1 MGHYSHKRLPPW
13 ETAVVTVK
21 RQFPSWSS
29 IKPMLGWSWPTLK
42 RRDRGL
48 ERALTV
54 ADLRDLSAKRVP
66 RSVFDYVEG
75 GALQELSI
83 KRSKETFER
92 VEFRARV
99 LTGVAKVDLSTTIL
113 GKPTSMPIIFAPTG
127 YTRMMHYR
135 GEYAVASS
143 ATKSDLIYSLS
154 TMGTVSPEDLVAAT
168 PEGRKWFQL
177 YLWQNRDQSRDF
189 IQQAKRAG
197 FEALVLTVD
206 TPVSGQRLRDTRN
219 GLTVPPKITT
229 KTFLNMATKP
239 KWWANM
245 LTTPPLE
252 FAAMRGY
259 DRSLFELAQ
268 LIFDPTATMKDIPWL
283 QKEWGGPLIVKGIQ
297 TVEDALA
304 LKKLGVQGIV
314 LSNHGGRQM
323 DRGTVPLEILPEV
336 RAAVGKSMEIYIDG
350 SVLNGGDVLA
360 AVALGANAV
369 LIGRPYLYGLMAAG
383 EAGVDRMSDIFRSEM
398 DNTMTLLGVGR
409 MSELGPEHVRLRN
422 H

>member
-1 MGHYSHKRLPPW
+1 MS
-13 ETAVVTVK
+13 VK
-21 RQFPSWSS
+21 RQFPRWSS
-29 IKPMLGWSWPTLK
+29 IKPLLGWSWPRFE

-48 ERALTV
+48 ERSLTV
-54 ADLRDLSAKRVP
+54 EDVRDLSAKRVP
-66 RSVFDYVEG
+66 KSVFDYVEG

-83 KRSKETFER
+83 QRAKNAFRR
-92 VEFRARV
+92 VEFLPRV
-99 LTGVAKVDLSTTIL
+99 LRGVSEVDLGQKIL
-113 GKPTSMPIIFAPTG
+113 GKKASLPIVFAPTG
-127 YTRMMHYR
+127 YSRMMHYL
-135 GEYAVASS
+135 GEYAVAAS
-143 ATKSDLIYSLS
+143 AAKHGVIYTLS
-154 TMGTVSPEDLVAAT
+154 TMGTVSPEDLVTAV

-206 TPVSGQRLRDTRN
+206 TPVSGQRLKDTRN
-219 GLTVPPKITT
+219 GLTVPPKITM

-239 KWWANM
+239 RWWANL

-268 LIFDPTATMKDIPWL
+268 LIFDPSVQMKDIPWL

-297 TVEDALA
+297 TVEDAVA

-323 DRGTVPLEILPEV
+323 DRGTVPLEILPAV
-336 RAAVGKSMEIYIDG
+336 RKAVGKSMEIYIDG
-350 SVLNGGDVLA
+350 SILNGGDVLA
-360 AVALGANAV
+360 AVAMGATGV
-369 LIGRPYLYGLMAAG
+369 LVGRPYLYGLMAAG
-383 EAGVDRMSDIFRSEM
+383 EKGVDRVLDIFTLEM
-398 DNTMTLLGVGR
+398 DNTMKLLGVGKVAD
-409 MSELGPEHVRLRN
+409 LGPEHARLRDN
-422 H
+422 

>member
-1 MGHYSHKRLPPW
+1 
-13 ETAVVTVK
+13 
-21 RQFPSWSS
+21 
-29 IKPMLGWSWPTLK
+29 
-42 RRDRGL
+42 
-48 ERALTV
+48 
-54 ADLRDLSAKRVP
+54 
-66 RSVFDYVEG
+66 
-75 GALQELSI
+75 
-83 KRSKETFER
+83 
-92 VEFRARV
+92 
-99 LTGVAKVDLSTTIL
+99 
-113 GKPTSMPIIFAPTG
+113 
-127 YTRMMHYR
+127 MMHYR
-135 GEYAVASS
+135 GEYAVAAS
-143 ATKSDLIYSLS
+143 AAKNDLVYSLS

-219 GLTVPPKITT
+219 GLTVPPKITM

-268 LIFDPTATMKDIPWL
+268 LIFDPTVTMKDIPWL

-304 LKKLGVQGIV
+304 LKKIGVQGIV

-336 RAAVGKSMEIYIDG
+336 RAAVGNSMEIYIDG
-350 SVLNGGDVLA
+350 SILNGGDVLA
-360 AVALGANAV
+360 AVALGANAA

-383 EAGVDRMSDIFRSEM
+383 EAGVDRMSDIFRLEM
-398 DNTMTLLGVGR
+398 DNTMKLLGVGKT
-409 MSELGPEHVRLRN
+409 SDLGPQHVRLRS

>member
-1 MGHYSHKRLPPW
+1 
-13 ETAVVTVK
+13 
-21 RQFPSWSS
+21 
-29 IKPMLGWSWPTLK
+29 
-42 RRDRGL
+42 
-48 ERALTV
+48 
-54 ADLRDLSAKRVP
+54 
-66 RSVFDYVEG
+66 
-75 GALQELSI
+75 
-83 KRSKETFER
+83 
-92 VEFRARV
+92 
-99 LTGVAKVDLSTTIL
+99 
-113 GKPTSMPIIFAPTG
+113 
-127 YTRMMHYR
+127 MMHYR
-135 GEYAVASS
+135 GEYAVAAS
-143 ATKSDLIYSLS
+143 ATKNDLIYSLS
-154 TMGTVSPEDLVAAT
+154 TMGTVSPEDLVGAT

-219 GLTVPPKITT
+219 GLTVPPKITM

-268 LIFDPTATMKDIPWL
+268 LIFDPTVTMKDIPWL
-283 QKEWGGPLIVKGIQ
+283 QKEWGGPLIVKGVQ

-336 RAAVGKSMEIYIDG
+336 RAAVGQSMEIYIDG

-360 AVALGANAV
+360 AVALGANAA

-383 EAGVDRMSDIFRSEM
+383 EAGVDRMSDIFRLEM
-398 DNTMTLLGVGR
+398 DNTMKLLGVGT
-409 MSELGPEHVRLRN
+409 MSDLGPEHVRLRS

>member
-1 MGHYSHKRLPPW
+1 MS
-13 ETAVVTVK
+13 VK
-21 RQFPSWSS
+21 RQFPRWSS
-29 IKPMLGWSWPTLK
+29 IKPLLGWSWPSFA
-42 RRDRGL
+42 RRDRAL

-54 ADLRDLSAKRVP
+54 ADVRDLSAKRVP
-66 RSVFDYVEG
+66 KSVFDYVEG

-83 KRSKETFER
+83 QRAKDAFRR
-92 VEFRARV
+92 VEFMPRV
-99 LTGVAKVDLSTTIL
+99 LRGVSEVDLGQKIL
-113 GKPTSMPIIFAPTG
+113 GKKAELPIIFAPTG
-127 YTRMMHYR
+127 YSRMMHYL
-135 GEYAVASS
+135 GEYAVAKS
-143 ATKSDLIYSLS
+143 AARHGVIYTLS
-154 TMGTVSPEDLVAAT
+154 TMGTVSPEDLVKAV

-206 TPVSGQRLRDTRN
+206 TPVSGQRLRDSRN
-219 GLTVPPKITT
+219 GLTVPPKITL

-239 KWWANM
+239 RWWANL

-268 LIFDPTATMKDIPWL
+268 LIFDPTVQMKDIPWL

-297 TVEDALA
+297 TVEDAVA

-323 DRGTVPLEILPEV
+323 DRGSVPLELLPAV
-336 RAAVGKSMEIYIDG
+336 RKAVGKSMQVYIDG
-350 SVLNGGDVLA
+350 SVLNGGDVLG
-360 AVALGANAV
+360 AVAMGSTGV
-369 LIGRPYLYGLMAAG
+369 LVGRPYLYGLMAAG
-383 EAGVDRMSDIFRSEM
+383 EKGVDRVLDIFTLEM
-398 DNTMTLLGVGR
+398 DNTMKLLGVGKV
-409 MSELGPEHVRLRN
+409 SELGPEHARLRDR
-422 H
+422 

>member
-1 MGHYSHKRLPPW
+1 
-13 ETAVVTVK
+13 
-21 RQFPSWSS
+21 
-29 IKPMLGWSWPTLK
+29 
-42 RRDRGL
+42 
-48 ERALTV
+48 
-54 ADLRDLSAKRVP
+54 
-66 RSVFDYVEG
+66 
-75 GALQELSI
+75 
-83 KRSKETFER
+83 
-92 VEFRARV
+92 
-99 LTGVAKVDLSTTIL
+99 
-113 GKPTSMPIIFAPTG
+113 
-127 YTRMMHYR
+127 
-135 GEYAVASS
+135 
-143 ATKSDLIYSLS
+143 
-154 TMGTVSPEDLVAAT
+154 MGTVSPEDLVAAT

-219 GLTVPPKITT
+219 GLTVPPKITM
-229 KTFLNMATKP
+229 KTFFNMATKP

-268 LIFDPTATMKDIPWL
+268 LIFDPTVTMKDIPWL

-304 LKKLGVQGIV
+304 LKKIGVQGIV

-336 RAAVGKSMEIYIDG
+336 RAAVGNSMEIYIDG
-350 SVLNGGDVLA
+350 SILNGGDVLA
-360 AVALGANAV
+360 AVALGANAA

-383 EAGVDRMSDIFRSEM
+383 EAGVDRMSDIFRLEM
-398 DNTMTLLGVGR
+398 DNTMKLLGVGKT
-409 MSELGPEHVRLRN
+409 SDLGPQHVRLRS

>member
-1 MGHYSHKRLPPW
+1 
-13 ETAVVTVK
+13 
-21 RQFPSWSS
+21 
-29 IKPMLGWSWPTLK
+29 MLGWSWPSFAK
-42 RRDRGL
+42 RDRGL

-54 ADLRDLSAKRVP
+54 PDLRDLAAKRVP

-83 KRSKETFER
+83 QRAKDAFTR

-99 LTGVAKVDLSTTIL
+99 LTGVSTVDLGTQIL

-127 YTRMMHYR
+127 YSRMMHYR
-135 GEYAVASS
+135 GEHAVASS
-143 ATKSDLIYSLS
+143 AARHDVIYSLS
-154 TMGTVSPEDLVAAT
+154 TMGTVAPEDLVEAS

-189 IQQAKRAG
+189 IQQARRAG

-219 GLTVPPKITT
+219 GLTVPPKLTA
-229 KTFLNMATKP
+229 KTFLNMSTKP

-268 LIFDPTATMKDIPWL
+268 LIFDPTVTMKDIPWL

-297 TVEDALA
+297 TVEDALE

-323 DRGTVPLEILPEV
+323 DRGTVPLELLPEV
-336 RAAVGKSMEIYIDG
+336 RAAVGSSMEIYIDG

-360 AVALGANAV
+360 AVAMGANAALV
-369 LIGRPYLYGLMAAG
+369 GRPYLYGLMAGG
-383 EAGVDRMSDIFRSEM
+383 EAGVDRMSDIFRLEM
-398 DNTMTLLGVGR
+398 DNTMKLLGVGSI
-409 MSELGPEHVRLRN
+409 SELGPQHARLRS